1 MLVIAKQF
9 TDANRFDRFGSY
21 FNKSH
26 RRCEQRLKRLRRQQ
40 ADATTRYQRRRHQ
53 YLQEIETRLY
63 RRRQLAE
70 KQDEQCEKRDAI
82 DTETLCRERE
92 LNKDQIMLTLQLL
105 LMNLHQWVLVHYL
118 ADIWQHL
125 ELDTAIE
132 LIYRKSG
139 RVRWGKD
146 SIEVVLSPYRYPEHQ
161 QAMEK
166 TCLRFNAANL
176 RWHDGRWLRISVAT
190 DSSF

>member
-1 MLVIAKQF
+1 
-9 TDANRFDRFGSY
+9 
-21 FNKSH
+21 
-26 RRCEQRLKRLRRQQ
+26 
-40 ADATTRYQRRRHQ
+40 
-53 YLQEIETRLY
+53 
-63 RRRQLAE
+63 LAE
-70 KQDEQCEKRDAI
+70 KHNEQCEKRDAI

-92 LNKDQIMLTLQLL
+92 LNKDQIMFTLQLL

-146 SIEVVLSPYRYPEHQ
+146 SIEVVLSPYRYPSHQ

-166 TCLRFNAANL
+166 TCLKFASGLPATFGNAKNL
-176 RWHDGRWLRISVAT
+176 QWRDGRWLRISVAT
-190 DSSF
+190 DNSF